1 MDTKK
6 RMMGKIKSLWEREE
20 VFTCKLCG
28 TRLEQEERPC
38 PDCGY
43 LAGSESNVFYI
54 SEGRREN
61 DEKGDPPAETGA
73 SPPETSPADFDDVG
87 GSDVGVGPEV
97 EETRAKPA
105 REAPEANPPVFALD
119 PAGLRKLLAKQPDIL
134 EPGLTVVTDKGK
146 PVGVGY
152 ASGVG
157 VIDLLAKDPHGVFV
171 VVKVAER
178 GQGEELVAATL
189 QRIGWVRKHLGKN
202 KDKVRG
208 IILVEQAPENL
219 SYTASAMAG
228 TILFKTY
235 RVAVTFEDVEM

>member
-1 MDTKK
+1 MLCN
-6 RMMGKIKSLWEREE
+6 I
-20 VFTCKLCG
+20 CG
-28 TRLEQEERPC
+28 TNVAEGVKTC
-38 PDCGY
+38 PACGHV
-43 LAGSESNVFYI
+43 LKSVTRGAAGA
-54 SEGRREN
+54 
-61 DEKGDPPAETGA
+61 P
-73 SPPETSPADFDDVG
+73 G
-87 GSDVGVGPEV
+87 GLDLEV
-97 EETRAKPA
+97 EEADADLEAAVVEEQEGHPEAPPEARPA
-105 REAPEANPPVFALD
+105 RSARKAPEANPAPVFALD
-119 PAGLRKLLAKQPDIL
+119 AAGLRRLLAKQPDIL
-134 EPGLTVVTDKGK
+134 EPGLTVYTDKGK

-152 ASGVG
+152 SSGVG
-157 VIDLLAKDPHGVFV
+157 VIDLLAKDPSGTFV

-235 RVAVTFEDVEM
+235 RVAVTFADIEA

>member
-1 MDTKK
+1 MPVPQK
-6 RMMGKIKSLWEREE
+6 G
-20 VFTCKLCG
+20 
-28 TRLEQEERPC
+28 
-38 PDCGY
+38 PDG
-43 LAGSESNVFYI
+43 NV
-54 SEGRREN
+54 
-61 DEKGDPPAETGA
+61 
-73 SPPETSPADFDDVG
+73 
-87 GSDVGVGPEV
+87 
-97 EETRAKPA
+97 
-105 REAPEANPPVFALD
+105 PVFALD

-134 EPGLTVVTDKGK
+134 EPGLTVFTDKGK

-157 VIDLLAKDPHGVFV
+157 VIDVLAKDRKGAFV

-202 KDKVRG
+202 KETVRG

-228 TILFKTY
+228 TITFKTY
-235 RVAVTFEDVEM
+235 RIAVTFEDVEM

>member
-1 MDTKK
+1 MLCN
-6 RMMGKIKSLWEREE
+6 I
-20 VFTCKLCG
+20 CG
-28 TRLEQEERPC
+28 TNVAEGVKTC
-38 PDCGY
+38 PACGHV
-43 LAGSESNVFYI
+43 LKSVA
-54 SEGRREN
+54 R
-61 DEKGDPPAETGA
+61 GA
-73 SPPETSPADFDDVG
+73 ATVG
-87 GSDVGVGPEV
+87 GLDLEPEEADDLKGAV
-97 EETRAKPA
+97 LEEEEARPA
-105 REAPEANPPVFALD
+105 RPARKAPDANPAPAFALD
-119 PAGLRKLLAKQPDIL
+119 PTGLRKLLAKQPDIL
-134 EPGLTVVTDKGK
+134 EPGLTVYTDKGK

-152 ASGVG
+152 SSGVG
-157 VIDLLAKDPHGVFV
+157 VIDLLAKDPHGALV